1 MSTMRRQHGV
11 AWEHD
16 RVERTVNVVLYTR
29 LLASAD
35 KLPER
40 RLTKYCRLTGGLLLA
55 SSAWSEM
62 HVTYY
67 TVGKYLC
74 RHVSWVFAVNS
85 TSNVPSCEDV
95 QQRSLAACTVAAAC
109 CVSSAQSYHH
119 TSERHAAANLRAGR
133 RTAAPACAEQTLNHR
148 TRASWRLTGGS
159 AAIGRGV
166 EEGVRA
172 QPRESW
178 DVRGWSGVGRQA
190 SGVGREW
197 EGKRSSGR
205 QVIRMREV
213 GGVPELSR
221 TSATIKGS
229 RSKAR

>member
-1 MSTMRRQHGV
+1 MSAMRRQHGV
-11 AWEHD
+11 AWEHG
-16 RVERTVNVVLYTR
+16 RVERTVNVVFYTR
-29 LLASAD
+29 LLASTD
-35 KLPER
+35 KLTER

-55 SSAWSEM
+55 SSAWSEAY
-62 HVTYY
+62 HVLYCRE
-67 TVGKYLC
+67 VSI
-74 RHVSWVFAVNS
+74 RHVSRVFAVNS

-95 QQRSLAACTVAAAC
+95 QQRSLAARTVAAAC

-133 RTAAPACAEQTLNHR
+133 RTAAPACAGQTLNHR

-172 QPRESW
+172 QPGESW